1 MELELC
7 ILEIFV
13 TKPDACETASDI
25 ARLWLQDHDPRLV
38 AAALQNLANCGLI
51 HSYGETDRPVYYC
64 KQIEL
69 VQSVIQTMRRENR
82 LPGPEPLPP
91 PSQEE

>member
-13 TKPDACETASDI
+13 AKPDACETASDI
-25 ARLWLQDHDPRLV
+25 ARFWLQDHDPRLV

-51 HSYGETDRPVYYC
+51 HSFGETDRPVYYC

-69 VQSVIQTMRRENR
+69 VQSVIQTMRRDNR
-82 LPGPEPLPP
+82 PADSEALPP
-91 PSQEE
+91 STQEE